1 MAERNSSCEL
11 IKAKRVN
18 LLNIV
23 LYDLHANK
31 SYKAKCVCGHVFN
44 IDIYISGLFLEE
56 QKKLL
61 VSMLQKKILGVIIFQ
76 ALVTKRWEYILID
89 HMLMCRGRVQSVPIR
104 LAYLSRDFFNLHFE
118 T

>member
-23 LYDLHANK
+23 LYDLRANK

-56 QKKLL
+56 QKKTISHHVTKENNGCYNLSGTINKTLGIHFDRPYVNVSWACAKCTDTISLL
-61 VSMLQKKILGVIIFQ
+61 V
-76 ALVTKRWEYILID
+76 TR
-89 HMLMCRGRVQSVPIR
+89 
-104 LAYLSRDFFNLHFE
+104 FF
-118 T
+118 